1 MLRIAILVGV
11 LALVLGGCGGDDSGN
26 GNPGRDTTA
35 AQTDTNTSPTDT
47 NAKTKTS
54 KKGKKAQG
62 EPQIQLENSKPAPPL
77 TEKQRKRR
85 EQVLK
90 DLPTGAPKPKQDLS
104 PKEKQIYE
112 ISLFFCKE
120 AGIDGM
126 RREYAFKSTNPED
139 IAREA
144 ASRTYDRGG
153 AEAVYSGCLEGLRQS
168 K

>member
-1 MLRIAILVGV
+1 MLRIAVLVGV

-26 GNPGRDTTA
+26 GSQGGDTTA
-35 AQTDTNTSPTDT
+35 AQTDTNASKTDT
-47 NAKTKTS
+47 NAKTTTS
-54 KKGKKAQG
+54 KKKKAQG
-62 EPQIQLENSKPAPPL
+62 EPQIQLENSEPAPPL
-77 TEKQRKRR
+77 TEKQRKQR
-85 EQVLK
+85 ERALK
-90 DLPTGAPKPKQDLS
+90 DLPTGAPKPKQDLA

-126 RREYAFKSTNPED
+126 RREYGFKSSNPED